1 MQNHCA
7 EIKLR
12 AERKG
17 GEILKRQKET
27 GERATGH
34 KNLKIG
40 TILPESL
47 LVTPGSALKDIG
59 LTKKRSSKWFT
70 VKERFIAVSH
80 ALNLPVYH
88 VSITV
93 KHLCNLSLTETKY
106 AD

>member
-1 MQNHCA
+1 MKICKLFHAAHWRRAAAHHSAHHCA

-47 LVTPGSALKDIG
+47 LVTPGSQRHRPD
-59 LTKKRSSKWFT
+59 KKT
-70 VKERFIAVSH
+70 VFKMVHS
-80 ALNLPVYH
+80 
-88 VSITV
+88 
-93 KHLCNLSLTETKY
+93 
-106 AD
+106 